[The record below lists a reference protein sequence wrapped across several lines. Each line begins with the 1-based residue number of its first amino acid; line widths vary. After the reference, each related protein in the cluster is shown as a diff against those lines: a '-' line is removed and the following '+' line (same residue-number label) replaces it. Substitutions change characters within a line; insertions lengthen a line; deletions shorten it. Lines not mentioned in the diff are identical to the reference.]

1 VVDRIPALIVSGFLG
16 SGKTSLV
23 RHLLADARR
32 RGVRVAVVS
41 NELGQL
47 GIDAELFERAG
58 EDYVEL
64 AGGCVCCKLSDA
76 LVDTLA
82 ELCRRARPDRLIV
95 ETSGVAL
102 PFDTQ
107 LQLWRDPLPT
117 WIGDDLAVVV
127 VNAEQLHGERDLD
140 DTFAQQ
146 VSSADLLL
154 LNQTDRVPAAALPGL
169 EARLRELEPDAP
181 ILRAQHGR
189 VDPAVLF
196 PPDPSGARPCR
207 RDAAQPHVHTHDA
220 FATEVLRF
228 PEGVDPDEVVRQV
241 HALAAVRAKGF
252 VDTRDG
258 LQLLQVVGPRIEW
271 APVASR
277 PSDALLGRVVAIRRT
292 HRG

>member
-1 VVDRIPALIVSGFLG
+1 VADRIPALVVSGFLG

-41 NELGQL
+41 NELGRL
-47 GIDAELFERAG
+47 GIDAELFQRAG
-58 EDYVEL
+58 DDYVEL

-82 ELCRRARPDRLIV
+82 ALIRRARPERIV
-95 ETSGVAL
+95 IETSGVAL

-107 LQLWRDPLPT
+107 LQLWREPLPA

-127 VNAEQLHGERDLD
+127 VNAEQLAAGRDLD

-154 LNQTDRVPAAALPGL
+154 LNQTDRVAEAALPDL

-189 VDPAVLF
+189 VDADVLF
-196 PPDPSGARPCR
+196 VPDADGARAR
-207 RDAAQPHVHTHDA
+207 RREERPAPPAHDHEA
-220 FATEVLRF
+220 FATELLRF
-228 PEGVDPDEVVRQV
+228 PRGALPDEVVERIRGLG
-241 HALAAVRAKGF
+241 ALRAKGF
-252 VDTRDG
+252 VETRDG
-258 LQLLQVVGPRIEW
+258 LQLLQGVGPRIEW
-271 APVASR
+271 APVAAR
-277 PSDALLGRVVAIRRT
+277 PRDELIGCVVAIRRA
-292 HRG
+292 